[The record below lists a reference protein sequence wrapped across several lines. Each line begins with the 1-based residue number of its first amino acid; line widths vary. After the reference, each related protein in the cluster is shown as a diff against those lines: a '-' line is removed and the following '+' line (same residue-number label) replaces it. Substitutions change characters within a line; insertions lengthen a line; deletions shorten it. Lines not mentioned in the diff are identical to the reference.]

1 MVIFLSFFVQLEVW
15 TFSGSIAKKNTLTRK
30 KSKFHLTNDHIVK
43 LECVWFSFSFS
54 YYFWCAAAAHC
65 FDTTVCSFQVFLFR
79 VRALFKSRKEKK
91 NRIQLLYVSQC
102 STIEHV
108 GVCSVCAWK
117 IIFDIDGLSLL
128 TLLHITVRDQATQCH
143 ISTQKRTRNRNSFY
157 WYFSTFRFVPTF
169 QPSSIEHA
177 AFRLHF
183 LLPNR
188 FPCLFS
194 SSWSSLFN
202 AFHLHTPNMKIKPI
216 YGTLITNDNNT
227 YHSGV
232 YRMAFYFW

>member
-79 VRALFKSRKEKK
+79 VRALFKSRKEEKK

-128 TLLHITVRDQATQCH
+128 TLLHIHSERPSHPVPHFHPKENEKQKFFLLIFQHFSFCSN
-143 ISTQKRTRNRNSFY
+143 IST
-157 WYFSTFRFVPTF
+157 
-169 QPSSIEHA
+169 
-177 AFRLHF
+177 L
-183 LLPNR
+183 
-188 FPCLFS
+188 
-194 SSWSSLFN
+194 
-202 AFHLHTPNMKIKPI
+202 
-216 YGTLITNDNNT
+216 
-227 YHSGV
+227 
-232 YRMAFYFW
+232 